1 MKKVIDEI
9 LSRGWLKEGSRL
21 VAGVSGGADSMALA
35 CILYD
40 LKEYLSYDLVI
51 MHIHHGLRGPEADR
65 DLNFVRAWARDH
77 QLPFVEKHVKM
88 DQYAQDHK
96 LSQEEAGRI
105 LRRRALLDQAG
116 KDGLVALAHSQDD
129 QAETVLHRI
138 IRGTGPDGLQAM
150 VEKNGPILR
159 PLLRVSRR
167 EILAFLRKR
176 GQDYCLD
183 STNLEDD
190 YTRNYIRHHILKEL
204 KVLNPQI
211 KASLARL
218 ADLAALDKAYFQE
231 EVQGLYHNL
240 VQEGA
245 DYGLLGIQD
254 LKKLPPAL
262 RFRLYREV
270 CNAYASQG
278 MKDLAYKHLLAID
291 QLLTL
296 PSGKGID
303 IHGLRIERTYDQV
316 IFFQEKIYQPYKLRE
331 GDQVCDFGS
340 YSVKLI
346 DQEGA
351 RGLPWREGEELWIRP
366 WKKGD
371 RILLGGKRV
380 KVKEIFQ
387 EKKIPRPLRGRMPV
401 LVGEEI
407 YAVAGCYSD
416 HWVKDGPRILIR
428 RKNK

>member
-9 LSRGWLKEGSRL
+9 LSRGYLEEGDRL

-51 MHIHHGLRGPEADR
+51 MHIHHGLRGQEADR
-65 DLNFVRAWARDH
+65 DLNFVKTWAQDH
-77 QLPFVEKHVKM
+77 RLPFVEKHVKM
-88 DQYAQDHK
+88 DQYAKDHK
-96 LSQEEAGRI
+96 LSLEEAGRI
-105 LRRRALLDQAG
+105 LRRQALLDQAG

-159 PLLRVSRR
+159 PLLKVSRR
-167 EILAFLRKR
+167 ELLSYLKER
-176 GQDYCLD
+176 GQDYCID

-211 KASLARL
+211 KASLSRL
-218 ADLAALDKAYFQE
+218 ADLSALDKAYFQE
-231 EVQGLYHNL
+231 EVQALYQNL
-240 VQEGA
+240 VQEEL

-254 LKKLPPAL
+254 LEKLPPAL

-270 CNAYASQG
+270 CSRYGSKG

-303 IHGLRIERTYDQV
+303 IHGLRLERTYDQV
-316 IFFQEKIYQPYKLRE
+316 IFFQEKIYQPYKLQE
-331 GDQVCDFGS
+331 GDQVCDFGF
-340 YSVKLI
+340 YSVKPI
-346 DQEGA
+346 DGEGPK
-351 RGLPWREGEELWIRP
+351 GLSWKAGEEFWLRP
-366 WKKGD
+366 WEKGD
-371 RILLGGKRV
+371 RILMEGKRI

-387 EKKIPRPLRGRMPV
+387 EKKIPRPLRERIPI

-428 RKNK
+428 RGKL